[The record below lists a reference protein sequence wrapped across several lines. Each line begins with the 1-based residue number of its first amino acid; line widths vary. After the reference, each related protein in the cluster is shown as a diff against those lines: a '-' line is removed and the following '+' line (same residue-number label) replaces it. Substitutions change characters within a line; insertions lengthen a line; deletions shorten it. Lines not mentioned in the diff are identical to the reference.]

1 MIRKR
6 KLVIWQLW
14 SFLSWSPLL
23 PPVFCAFWPKR
34 FLINLFCP
42 AYWQSTSWFMPS
54 MILSSS
60 LCLSCPEVNFY
71 SRVFSKQ
78 VERKWGWSTYLK
90 LDQEGVGKQWN
101 VKRKRRKK
109 IVCFTFLFCHIWQ
122 DSGPAVSVY
131 IYLRNKLCVNRE
143 SHLTSGF
150 STVNKNNLNLRLQG
164 GSIEKSMWKY
174 FRKCEG
180 LWLWGLFYYIFFPLG
195 IPHRIPALIST
206 KETLLWYSLHLH
218 PNPNN

>member
-1 MIRKR
+1 MLGYTVHRVAKGWAWLIHTHTHTDTHTHTVKRGLCSFYLKMIWKR

-34 FLINLFCP
+34 FQINLFCP
-42 AYWQSTSWFMPS
+42 AYWQSTSWFMPP

-109 IVCFTFLFCHIWQ
+109 
-122 DSGPAVSVY
+122 
-131 IYLRNKLCVNRE
+131 NR
-143 SHLTSGF
+143 
-150 STVNKNNLNLRLQG
+150 
-164 GSIEKSMWKY
+164 
-174 FRKCEG
+174 
-180 LWLWGLFYYIFFPLG
+180 LFYFPLL
-195 IPHRIPALIST
+195 PHMTGSRT
-206 KETLLWYSLHLH
+206 CCVCVHL
-218 PNPNN
+218 P